1 MQTAQ
6 ATDVVAAAKE
16 IGPLLRENSERAD
29 REGRLPAESIDA
41 LREAGLIRMYVPRS
55 LGGLET
61 DPVSH
66 ALAQEELARHDSAA
80 AWVLQVS
87 GSTNWWCSRL
97 PTEAVEEVYATGPDT
112 LIAVS
117 FGHPVEAVAADGGYR
132 LTGQRPFASFSP
144 EASWIWLTALII
156 GDDGPR
162 MLDGHPVMLC
172 AFFPASDA
180 TIVETWDTL
189 GMRGTSSHDVSVNDL
204 FVPEH
209 RTFRIGIDHT
219 PGPLYDVPLYNLA
232 AMVSSLSSVLCPVI
246 LGVTRAAIDEFVAAA
261 QGKTPFNSM
270 TTLRERPLAQMNL
283 GKAEGLLRSARS
295 FLLDTIGAAWDHAVA
310 GTVPSVEEKTEY
322 LVAGINTHTA
332 CVQALDLL
340 YSTAG
345 TTGIYKRSRL
355 EQHFRDAQVLRQHG
369 FLNESRYQSVG
380 QVALGLEPEL
390 GFVAL

>member
-1 MQTAQ
+1 MKTAQ
-6 ATDVVAAAKE
+6 ATDVVQAAKE

-29 REGRLPAESIDA
+29 REGRLPAESVQAI
-41 LREAGLIRMYVPRS
+41 RETGLIRAYVPRS
-55 LGGLET
+55 LGGLEL

-80 AWVLQVS
+80 AWLLQVT

-97 PTEAVEEVYATGPDT
+97 PTQAVEEIYSNGPDEI
-112 LIAVS
+112 IAVS
-117 FGHPVEAVAADGGYR
+117 FGNPVEAVAVDGGYR
-132 LTGQRPFASFSP
+132 LTGQRPFASFCP
-144 EASWIWLTALII
+144 EAGWIWLTALIMEA
-156 GDDGPR
+156 DGPR
-162 MLDGHPVMLC
+162 TLDGHPVMLC

-189 GMRGTSSHDVSVNDL
+189 GMRGTSSHDVSVTDL

-219 PGPLYDVPLYNLA
+219 PGPLYDGPLYSLA
-232 AMVSSLSSVLCPVI
+232 AMIASLSSELCPVA
-246 LGVTRAAIDEFVAAA
+246 LGVTRAAIDEFIAVA

-270 TTLRERPLAQMNL
+270 TTLRERPLAQINL
-283 GKAEGLLRSARS
+283 GKAEGLLRSART
-295 FLLDTIGAAWDHAVA
+295 FLFDTIGRAWDHAVA
-310 GTVPSVEEKTEY
+310 GTEAPFEEKTEY
-322 LVAGINTHTA
+322 LLAGINVHTSCA
-332 CVQALDLL
+332 QAIDLI

-345 TTGIYKRSRL
+345 TTGVYKRSRL
-355 EQHFRDAQVLRQHG
+355 EQHFRDVQVLRQHG
-369 FLNESRYQSVG
+369 FLNESRYQTVG